1 MHTSQF
7 DDGRIDVPAPDAAS
21 DLGCALDLTG
31 FQRDLVVVIAGIGQ
45 TRPSGRTIRR
55 ALETLWETEVNESRV
70 YQNLTE
76 LREREL
82 VASRPIDGRTKGYSV
97 TTRGRSLLETYCA
110 WSEQCLGA
118 ESDRPPATGG

>member
-1 MHTSQF
+1 MQTSQF
-7 DDGRIDVPAPDAAS
+7 DDGRIDVPAPEAAS
-21 DLGCALDLTG
+21 DLGCALDLSG

-76 LREREL
+76 LRERDL
-82 VASRPIDGRTKGYSV
+82 VASRPIDGRTNGYRV
-97 TTRGRSLLETYCA
+97 TDRGRRLLGTYCEWA
-110 WSEQCLGA
+110 AACLGDDEA
-118 ESDRPPATGG
+118 DSKGDR